1 MNCSRRTTYFHCRI
15 VFHTRIVP
23 GTPRISVQDRFS
35 TRVVDDLFRA
45 HHIVS
50 LQDRFSTRWIYRSAK
65 IYHLRI
71 VFQRDE
77 LFQARITYFHCRI
90 AFLRILE
97 STRWIV
103 PGARRISTAGSF
115 FNESYKN
122 CSRHTTYFISGS
134 FFYTSRQWF
143 VSGTPHSFTA
153 GSFFYTMNLQ
163 KRKNIP
169 LEDRFSTR
177 WIVSGTHHVF
187 PLPDRFSKNLRI
199 YAMNCSRRTTY
210 FHCRIVFHTR
220 IVSGTPHSF
229 TAGSFFY
236 CSARWI
242 VSGAQKYSISG
253 YRSSTRWIVP
263 ESRQPG

>member
-115 FNESYKN
+115 FIQELFQA
-122 CSRHTTYFISGS
+122 HHI
-134 FFYTSRQWF
+134 
-143 VSGTPHSFTA
+143 VS
-153 GSFFYTMNLQ
+153 LQ
-163 KRKNIP
+163 
-169 LEDRFSTR
+169 DRFSTVVHDELFQAHKNIPFQA
-177 WIVSGTHHVF
+177 IVLLRDELFLNQGSLASTTQTEIYH
-187 PLPDRFSKNLRI
+187 LRI
-199 YAMNCSRRTTY
+199 A
-210 FHCRIVFHTR
+210 
-220 IVSGTPHSF
+220 
-229 TAGSFFY
+229 
-236 CSARWI
+236 
-242 VSGAQKYSISG
+242 
-253 YRSSTRWIVP
+253 
-263 ESRQPG
+263 